1 MTFITVSSLS
11 PQIHAASRVL
21 LFKHRLKIMLLFLY
35 WSLLKLIVM
44 IKFIQSLNTIRY

>member
-1 MTFITVSSLS
+1 LCIILTKKKLCMTFITVSSLS

-21 LFKHRLKIMLLFLY
+21 LFKHRLKIMFLY

-44 IKFIQSLNTIRY
+44 I